1 MYRKLGKKIARRM
14 HGVVIT
20 TFLTAAT
27 SVAHGQVVNGV
38 DWSKVPGWNYPD
50 DSSQRLA
57 YCVGIFDLAKLSA
70 DNPRGK
76 QVAEQLAGS
85 AFAKVKNKTKW
96 NEGQINKF
104 AESGF
109 KRGQLIIGNI
119 MGEFDSLNQ
128 SVKEMQAREVIKQAV
143 QDCQAWGRQYK

>member
-1 MYRKLGKKIARRM
+1 MFSKVVDLITQKCHR
-14 HGVVIT
+14 VVISSCVI
-20 TFLTAAT
+20 LVS

-38 DWSKVPGWNYPD
+38 DWSKVPEWNYPN

-76 QVAEQLAGS
+76 QIAEQLAGS
-85 AFAKVKNKTKW
+85 AFSKVANKTKW
-96 NEGQINKF
+96 SDVQINKF

-109 KRGQLIIGNI
+109 KRGQLIIGKI

-128 SVKEMQAREVIKQAV
+128 HLKEMQAREAIKQAV
-143 QDCQAWGRQYK
+143 QDCQGWSRQYK